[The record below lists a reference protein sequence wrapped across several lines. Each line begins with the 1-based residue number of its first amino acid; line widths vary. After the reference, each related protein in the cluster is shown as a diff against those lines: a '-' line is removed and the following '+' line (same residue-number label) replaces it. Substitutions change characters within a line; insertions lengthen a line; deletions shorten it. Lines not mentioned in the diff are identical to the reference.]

1 MRWQRLDVTPPARC
15 GMALHVGEVS
25 YGNIGA
31 GDRLDFTAIG
41 PAVNLT
47 ARLEP
52 LTKQLER
59 PLLVSATLRRARR
72 DTAAVARQLSAAR
85 LLRRRSAST
94 GSRA

>member
-1 MRWQRLDVTPPARC
+1 ML
-15 GMALHVGEVS
+15 GEVS

-31 GDRLDFTAIG
+31 GDRLDFTAVG

-59 PLLVSATLRRARR
+59 PLLVSASFAALVETPMQSLGRFPLRGF
-72 DTAAVARQLSAAR
+72 SAPVGVYGIPA
-85 LLRRRSAST
+85 
-94 GSRA
+94 